1 MLKANEIVVT
11 TPRLTQIEKMELE
24 TLRDIV
30 LKNDNEVRS
39 GVPTVFI
46 KRFKYLLIKFIETT
60 QAQLN

>member
-46 KRFKYLLIKFIETT
+46 KRFEYLLIKFIETT